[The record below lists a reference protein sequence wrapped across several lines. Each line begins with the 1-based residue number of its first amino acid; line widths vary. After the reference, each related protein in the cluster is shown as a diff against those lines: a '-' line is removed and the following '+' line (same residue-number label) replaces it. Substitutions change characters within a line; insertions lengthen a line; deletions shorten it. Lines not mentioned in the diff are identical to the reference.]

1 MNSGIQSPKEIH
13 PIVSEVHVDAM
24 NIKSIFSNQDI
35 TIRVDHEVSNDEAL
49 LLAMGMKQEF
59 KREMSGFAVLQWGS
73 LFWVYFHLLLLVLI
87 INNLLSVCLHYLG
100 LSPWF
105 SLLVLLCPWQK

>member
-49 LLAMGMKQEF
+49 
-59 KREMSGFAVLQWGS
+59 
-73 LFWVYFHLLLLVLI
+73 Y
-87 INNLLSVCLHYLG
+87 
-100 LSPWF
+100 
-105 SLLVLLCPWQK
+105 